1 VLRDDIKGLL
11 KATSRDF
18 RKFGLMVGGVL
29 CLLGLWFCLR
39 HKPFYGYVLVSGV
52 ALLIL
57 GVILPRSLRWI
68 YVSWTTLAT
77 LLGAVV
83 SSIILTL
90 LFYVVVTPVGLFAR
104 AVGKDFLS
112 QKLDR
117 KAPSYWILRD
127 VSKPKEKYEH
137 EQQF

>member
-1 VLRDDIKGLL
+1 MLRDDIKGFLNS
-11 KATSRDF
+11 TTRDL
-18 RKFGLMVGGVL
+18 RKFGLAVGGIF

-39 HKPFYGYVLVSGV
+39 HKPFYGYLLMPGV
-52 ALLIL
+52 TLLAL

-68 YVSWTTLAT
+68 YVGWMAFSAV
-77 LLGAVV
+77 LGTVV
-83 SSIILTL
+83 STIILIL

-104 AVGKDFLS
+104 MIGKDFLS
-112 QKLDR
+112 QELDP

-127 VSKPKEKYEH
+127 VSRLKQKHEH